1 MTVSDQIT
9 ELTGEWILDPSRSAV
24 SLASKSMGGLARVKG
39 GFGQVTGQ
47 GTISPAGDVT
57 GTLTIAAAS
66 IDTKHTKR
74 DKHLRSADFFDSD
87 NYPEISFAVAGV
99 RPSGQGVTVTGTLSI
114 RGRSRPLTFEG
125 TATIHGEGEV
135 VLDAVVII
143 NRADFGLTWNVLG
156 MAAMKNTLTIHA
168 VFGRIPAR

>member
-9 ELTGEWILDPSRSAV
+9 ELTGGWILDPSRSAV
-24 SLASKSMGGLARVKG
+24 SLASKSMGGLARGKG

-47 GTISPAGDVT
+47 GPISPAGDVP

-99 RPSGQGVTVTGTLSI
+99 RPSGQGVTITGTLSI

-143 NRADFGLTWNVLG
+143 
-156 MAAMKNTLTIHA
+156 
-168 VFGRIPAR
+168 

>member
-74 DKHLRSADFFDSD
+74 DKHLRSAD
-87 NYPEISFAVAGV
+87 SFERTNTPDIAYQ
-99 RPSGQGVTVTGTLSI
+99 PTG
-114 RGRSRPLTFEG
+114 
-125 TATIHGEGEV
+125 IHE
-135 VLDAVVII
+135 L
-143 NRADFGLTWNVLG
+143 
-156 MAAMKNTLTIHA
+156 
-168 VFGRIPAR
+168 